1 MTVTDSRMNLALAM
15 EQNVFDRVFTARHLS
30 DLAEHACVL
39 RANPITAFDDPLAHD
54 LLADVEVLITGWG
67 CPPIDAAVL
76 DHAPRLR
83 YIIHAA
89 GTVKHHVTPAC
100 WERGIEVSSAA
111 AANAVPVAEF
121 TIAMVLLSGKRVLQL
136 ATALRERQGAIDA
149 EELFPTMGNYGKQIG
164 IVGASKIGRHVIELL
179 RPYAFT
185 VAVADPHLDER
196 EASELGVAL
205 MELDDLIATSDIVS
219 LHAPSLPETHHM
231 IDERRIAL
239 LRPGTTIINT
249 ARGELIDQEALT
261 RRIQHG
267 DLHAVLDVTTPWVLD
282 AADPLYAHPNVLLT
296 PHIAGSLGVELERLA
311 EAAIDE
317 TRRVS
322 RGEALA
328 HPVLAA
334 ELPFTA

>member
-1 MTVTDSRMNLALAM
+1 MPDNRLNLALAM
-15 EQNVFDRVFTARHLS
+15 AQNVFDRVFTPRHLAE
-30 DLAEHACVL
+30 LAEHARVL
-39 RANPITAFDDPLAHD
+39 SANPITTFDDPLAHD
-54 LLADVEVLITGWG
+54 LLARVEVLITGWG
-67 CPPIDAAVL
+67 CPPVDAAVL

-89 GTVKHHVTPAC
+89 GTVKHHLTPTC

-121 TIAMVLLSGKRVLQL
+121 TVAMVLLSGKRVLQL
-136 ATALRERQGAIDA
+136 ATALRQQRGAIDA
-149 EELFPTMGNYGKQIG
+149 EALFPTMGNYRKQIG

-179 RPYAFT
+179 SPYAFT
-185 VAVADPHLDER
+185 VVVADPHLDER
-196 EASELGVAL
+196 AAAELGVTL

-239 LRPGTTIINT
+239 LRPDATIINT
-249 ARGELIDQEALT
+249 ARGELVDQNALT
-261 RRIQHG
+261 RRIQRG

-282 AADPLYAHPNVLLT
+282 AADPLYEHPNVLLT

-311 EAAIDE
+311 ETAVAE
-317 TRRVS
+317 TRRLS
-322 RGEALA
+322 RGHALA
-328 HPVLAA
+328 HPVLAV
-334 ELPFTA
+334 ELPFMA